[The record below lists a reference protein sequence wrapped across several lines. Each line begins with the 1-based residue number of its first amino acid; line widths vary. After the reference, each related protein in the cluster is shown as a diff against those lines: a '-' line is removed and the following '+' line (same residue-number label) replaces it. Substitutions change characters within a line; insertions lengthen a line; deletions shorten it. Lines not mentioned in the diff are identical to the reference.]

1 MAIKI
6 KTDINITCIQQV
18 KKKNGKGCIHLL
30 EHDKQ
35 DGVIGATPLYSKDS
49 NKADAKKADAKKI
62 DSKAVRLCGLPNR
75 WLCVKDMQ
83 YRLPALSVSAILDYC
98 QCKHKFWLKHVIGLE
113 IKPEKKSQ
121 AILMGVIWD
130 KYFQNMT
137 DIEGV
142 FDIPEHELLYEE
154 NLAKVHA
161 LIMAFQELGMREKY
175 CKEYKKEFVEF
186 QYQIHFNIGEQLVV
200 GYADR
205 AYPDYIV
212 ETKLSARPGD
222 FLEKENIELQA
233 GTYLLDETR
242 GKNWLGVSMEVT
254 RVPMLRI
261 KQNEAIE
268 GYANRMYKDI
278 MKRPKHYFSAYNK
291 KEREFGKKFYKSEF
305 ALDRIRMIYRDV
317 FKDMRV
323 TVDNDSWLKNFRACK
338 HPYRCEYYPIYKS
351 GAVSEELYQ
360 IRKRKDKNKDKNKNK
375 NKDKK

>member
-30 EHDKQ
+30 EYDRQDK
-35 DGVIGATPLYSKDS
+35 DNNRADSK
-49 NKADAKKADAKKI
+49 KIDAKKADAKT
-62 DSKAVRLCGLPNR
+62 ARLCGLSNR

-83 YRLPALSVSAILDYC
+83 HRLPALSVSAILDYC
-98 QCKHKFWLKHVIGLE
+98 QCKYKFWLKHVIGLE
-113 IKPEKKSQ
+113 VKPEKKSQ
-121 AILMGVIWD
+121 TMLMGIIWD
-130 KYFQNMT
+130 KFFQNMA
-137 DIEGV
+137 DIEGI

-186 QYQIHFNIGEQLVV
+186 QYQIYFNIGEQLVV
-200 GYADR
+200 GHVDR

-212 ETKLSARPGD
+212 ETKLSTRPGN
-222 FLEKENIELQA
+222 FLEKENIELQV
-233 GTYLLDETR
+233 GTYLLDETQ

-261 KQNEAIE
+261 KPNEAIE

-278 MKRPKHYFSAYNK
+278 MKRPKHYFASFNR
-291 KEREFGKKFYKSEF
+291 KEKEFGKKFYKSEF
-305 ALDRIRMIYRDV
+305 ALDKIRMIYRNV
-317 FKDMRV
+317 FRDMRI
-323 TVDNDSWLKNFRACK
+323 TIDNNLWLKNFRTCK

-360 IRKRKDKNKDKNKNK
+360 VREKKEKKGKIKKKLRKNKERG
-375 NKDKK
+375 